1 MSELASLFNSLN
13 LSKEQ
18 LEDLVKTISTNPM
31 AAMAKV
37 QELDLPPDFL
47 QKAMTVV
54 MTNPNE
60 VAEFAKSL
68 GLQDNIVD
76 EARAKLENM
85 LPK

>member
-1 MSELASLFNSLN
+1 
-13 LSKEQ
+13 
-18 LEDLVKTISTNPM
+18 
-31 AAMAKV
+31 MAKV